1 MATLTVVVRAAGG
14 GGWVSVR
21 GEQLALKDKITR
33 AERIIGVD
41 PMAIVLVESR
51 FSVDGRLFFVP
62 SFYRYHFTER
72 VLHGE
77 TEIE

>member
-1 MATLTVVVRAAGG
+1 MVAGLALVTLTVVVRAAGG
-14 GGWVSVR
+14 GGWVSVW

-51 FSVDGRLFFVP
+51 F
-62 SFYRYHFTER
+62 
-72 VLHGE
+72 
-77 TEIE
+77 